1 MKRTGGSLKCHYRYY
16 ECTWMGDVTGMLFNT
31 TPNESS
37 CKSILFLSFF
47 LQIYRITL
55 IDHESRIMS

>member
-47 LQIYRITL
+47 YKFT
-55 IDHESRIMS
+55 ESH